1 MGTLE
6 IRIGHAEGTPL
17 QQGVK
22 DMGQVSGV
30 ESNDS
35 YTVVIFRGST
45 AKPLRFSF
53 PRKFVRKILILAAIV
68 LAADI
73 LVISH
78 YVVRTGEVWELSAF
92 RSEALSARQ
101 QTAAFSTA
109 VDDLKKRLTS
119 MKEVNQRLRVMLG
132 IEMPK
137 TGDQLNGRGGEE
149 TPLPEG
155 STVNSPDK
163 LIRGGAVLQPASAVD
178 GLIELNTSKSTD
190 LDEQE
195 LVAAV
200 RDGIVWLAKE
210 ADVQEQTLQE
220 LALAAEQKSS
230 RWAATPSIWPVKGW
244 VTSGFGPRVSPFTEK
259 PAWHDGLDIG
269 AAANAPVQAPAQ
281 GRVTSVGFDSKLGNV
296 VKLDHGFGIETLYGH
311 LAKALVKEGQRVK
324 RGDVVGLVG
333 STGLAT
339 GPHLHYMVKVNGQT
353 FDPSKYILD

>member
-1 MGTLE
+1 
-6 IRIGHAEGTPL
+6 
-17 QQGVK
+17 
-22 DMGQVSGV
+22 MGQVNAA
-30 ESNDS
+30 ESSDS

-53 PRKFVRKILILAAIV
+53 PRKFVRKILIVAAILLV
-68 LAADI
+68 ADL

-78 YVVRTGEVWELSAF
+78 YVIRTGEVWELSAF
-92 RSEALSARQ
+92 RAEALSARQ
-101 QTAAFSTA
+101 QTVAFSTA
-109 VDDLKKRLTS
+109 VDDLKKRLIS

-132 IEMPK
+132 IETLK
-137 TGDQLNGRGGEE
+137 AGDQFNGRGGEE

-155 STVNSPDK
+155 SLIPTDKNGEVGIPGTVDR
-163 LIRGGAVLQPASAVD
+163 IRSDGQGEQAIAS
-178 GLIELNTSKSTD
+178 GLKEI
-190 LDEQE
+190 DEQE
-195 LVAAV
+195 LIASVKE
-200 RDGIVWLAKE
+200 GIAWLAKE
-210 ADVQEQTLQE
+210 ADRQEQSLQE
-220 LALAAEQKSS
+220 LSLAAEQKSS

-244 VTSGFGPRVSPFTEK
+244 ITSGFGPRVSPFTEK

-296 VKLDHGFGIETLYGH
+296 VKVDHGFGIETLYGH
-311 LAKALVKEGQRVK
+311 LAKTLVKEGQRVK

-353 FDPSKYILD
+353 FDPTKYILD

>member
-1 MGTLE
+1 M
-6 IRIGHAEGTPL
+6 

-22 DMGQVSGV
+22 VMGQVNGA
-30 ESNDS
+30 ESSDA

-53 PRKFVRKILILAAIV
+53 PRKFVRKLLIALAILA
-68 LAADI
+68 LADI

-78 YVVRTGEVWELSAF
+78 YVIRTGEVWELAAF
-92 RSEALSARQ
+92 RDEAMSARQ
-101 QTAAFSTA
+101 QTVAFSTA
-109 VDDLKKRLTS
+109 VEDLKKRLTS
-119 MKEVNQRLRVMLG
+119 MKEVNERLRVMLG
-132 IEMPK
+132 IEAPK
-137 TGDQLNGRGGEE
+137 PTGDLVNGRGGEE

-155 STVNSPDK
+155 SAFIQSDK
-163 LIRGGAVLQPASAVD
+163 GSRGDSSLSQSGKVTAEVGRDSASASS
-178 GLIELNTSKSTD
+178 LSK
-190 LDEQE
+190 EANQQE
-195 LVAAV
+195 LVTV
-200 RDGIVWLAKE
+200 VKEGIAWLSKE
-210 ADVQEQTLQE
+210 AETQEHSLQE
-220 LALAAEQKSS
+220 LSQAAEQKSS

-281 GRVTSVGFDSKLGNV
+281 GRVTSVGFDPKLGNV

-311 LAKALVKEGQRVK
+311 LAKSLVKEGQRVK

-353 FDPSKYILD
+353 FDPTKYILD

>member
-1 MGTLE
+1 
-6 IRIGHAEGTPL
+6 
-17 QQGVK
+17 
-22 DMGQVSGV
+22 MGQVHSV

-53 PRKFVRKILILAAIV
+53 PRKFVRKILIVGAIL
-68 LAADI
+68 LAADL

-92 RSEALSARQ
+92 RAEALSARQ

-132 IEMPK
+132 IETPK
-137 TGDQLNGRGGEE
+137 TGDQFNGRGGEE

-155 STVNSPDK
+155 SMLNSVDK
-163 LIRGGAVLQPASAVD
+163 PIRSESDLQSSAGGGESDISAS
-178 GLIELNTSKSTD
+178 GQKD
-190 LDEQE
+190 LGQQE
-195 LVAAV
+195 LAVAV
-200 RDGIVWLAKE
+200 KQEIVWLVKE

-220 LALAAEQKSS
+220 LSQAAEQKSS

-281 GRVTSVGFDSKLGNV
+281 GRVTSVGFDPKLGNV

-353 FDPSKYILD
+353 FDPTKYILD

>member
-1 MGTLE
+1 
-6 IRIGHAEGTPL
+6 
-17 QQGVK
+17 
-22 DMGQVSGV
+22 MGQVNGA
-30 ESNDS
+30 ESSDS

-53 PRKFVRKILILAAIV
+53 PRKFVRKLLIVAAI
-68 LAADI
+68 LLIADL

-92 RSEALSARQ
+92 RAEALSARQ
-101 QTAAFSTA
+101 QTVAFSTA
-109 VDDLKKRLTS
+109 VDDLKKRLSS

-132 IEMPK
+132 IDTPK
-137 TGDQLNGRGGEE
+137 SGDQFNGRGGEE

-155 STVNSPDK
+155 SPLITGDK
-163 LIRGGAVLQPASAVD
+163 LQKDAGLPGSLDRTGVEGQAEQANASD
-178 GLIELNTSKSTD
+178 IN
-190 LDEQE
+190 EQE
-195 LVAAV
+195 LVATV
-200 RDGIVWLAKE
+200 KQGIAWLAKE
-210 ADVQEQTLQE
+210 ADMQERSLQE
-220 LALAAEQKSS
+220 LSVAAEQRSS

-333 STGLAT
+333 SSGLAT

-353 FDPSKYILD
+353 FDPTKYILD

>member
-1 MGTLE
+1 
-6 IRIGHAEGTPL
+6 L
-17 QQGVK
+17 QQGVR

-178 GLIELNTSKSTD
+178 GLSEPNTSKSTD

-333 STGLAT
+333 SSGLAT